1 MIFVG
6 LEIASISVKYVFRDV
21 IGIWVVHKFA
31 KTMFIQDFFSIFFG
45 FFVPFTFIVA
55 KDMDYFIQ
63 IY

>member
-31 KTMFIQDFFSIFFG
+31 KTMFIQDFFGI
-45 FFVPFTFIVA
+45 FVPFTFIVA
-55 KDMDYFIQ
+55 EDIDYFIQ